1 MAQTEVL
8 AGDSEYQASK
18 GDKKYIECKP
28 LFPRKFLYEANL
40 YNFLFDFVFL
50 KLQMRKYN
58 QEIVVTKQ
66 DKTQN
71 PTLGK
76 SFNKYLLINH

>member
-18 GDKKYIECKP
+18 GHKKYIECTP
-28 LFPRKFLYEANL
+28 LFSRKFLYEADL
-40 YNFLFDFVFL
+40 YNFLYDCAFL

-76 SFNKYLLINH
+76 SFNKHLLINH